1 MKPDKKQFIERLVK
15 LSYHA
20 HRIEITFSET
30 DKKYLDMLLV
40 RDNLKFLYH
49 DEEQGTKNPESD

>member
-20 HRIEITFSET
+20 NRIEITIIEA

-40 RDNLKFLYH
+40 RDNSRFLY
-49 DEEQGTKNPESD
+49 DQDTETKEDN